1 MRVSGEHRD
10 STRHEGTR
18 HIEIHDAKYINPLG
32 VWCRAMSL
40 VTIKTEYL
48 INKKR
53 RSGCMSD
60 KYIVSLWTFIL

>member
-10 STRHEGTR
+10 STRPEGTR

-40 VTIKTEYL
+40 VTIKRN
-48 INKKR
+48 I
-53 RSGCMSD
+53 
-60 KYIVSLWTFIL
+60 